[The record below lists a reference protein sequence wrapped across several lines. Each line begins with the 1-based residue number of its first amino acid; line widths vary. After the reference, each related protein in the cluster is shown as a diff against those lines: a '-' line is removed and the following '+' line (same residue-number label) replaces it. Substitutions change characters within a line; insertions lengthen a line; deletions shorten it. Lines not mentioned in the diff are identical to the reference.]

1 MIAKAPFA
9 RWQLLRLMA
18 GAVCFAVWLT
28 ACAAHAAAPLRID
41 LTPAPPAVLT
51 VHLGLGSTNAS
62 GGRTLGADSQCL
74 YRDGQPFIPVMGEFH
89 FTRYPA
95 SEWREALLKMKAG
108 GIDIVATYVF
118 WIHHEEVPGQWD
130 WSGRRSLRDFLKTC
144 KELELLAIVR
154 LGPWSHGEVRNGGF
168 PDWVANAAFWP
179 EKGPWK
185 NRDTHPE
192 FMRLTTALYQQ
203 IATQLQGLLWK
214 DGGPVIGVQH
224 DNECWNLPYLHALKK
239 LARDCGLDVPFYTMT
254 GWNAVPIPDEGLLP
268 LFGGYADGFW
278 MDDPTG
284 MRKAFL
290 FTPIR
295 DDGDMGAIGG
305 RLTNTRPERNT
316 KIQRFPYLCCEIG
329 GGMPSSYRN
338 RIHVTPADVT
348 SLALVKLGEG
358 NNLPGYYMY
367 HGGVNPEGKLTTL
380 NETRATGYPNDL
392 PVKDYDFGP
401 LSAAGQA
408 REHYFLLRQQHLF
421 LRDFGVDLAR
431 MPAFFP
437 EQMPATLDD
446 TNTVRWC
453 VRSDGAGGFL
463 FFNNHQRYQQLPAK
477 AGVQFALQA
486 KQGEQVVPRQ
496 PVTLPPGAY
505 GFWPVNLDCTGVRL
519 DYATAQPLCRLA
531 ADGQHWFFLAALE
544 GIAPEIAVAG
554 EKPKKLK
561 AGSGVAL
568 SRKAADGSKVN
579 FVVLTPEQGRQLW
592 KLPLAGRDRVVLSPN
607 TLLPETPAQ
616 VTLEALAPA
625 APALAVFPPVAQA
638 SIAGRAVK
646 SKRDGIFQRFSFT
659 GPAQEMAAVECPP
672 VRSAVATTNV
682 LNAMDESAW
691 TNAAVWRVRVPT
703 AVAARESL
711 LRIHYVGDVARIYA
725 GGRLVLDN
733 FYNGQ
738 PFDVPL
744 WRLSPAE
751 LASLEIHVLPW
762 RAGTPHRIA
771 AEAKPRLEDDRPAGE
786 LLRVESIPLTRVVVS
801 LGEDRP

>member
-9 RWQLLRLMA
+9 HRQLLRLMA
-18 GAVCFAVWLT
+18 GAGCFAVWLT
-28 ACAAHAAAPLRID
+28 ASLVHAAAPLHID
-41 LTPAPPAVLT
+41 LTPAAPPAIT
-51 VHLGLGSTNAS
+51 GHLGLGETNAP

-95 SEWREALLKMKAG
+95 GEWREALLKMKAG

-118 WIHHEEVPGQWD
+118 WIHHEEEQGKWD
-130 WSGRRSLRDFLKTC
+130 WTGRRSLRDFLRLC
-144 KELELLAIVR
+144 KELDLLAVVR

-168 PDWVANAAFWP
+168 PDWLQHAEFWGKDGCKRCHP
-179 EKGPWK
+179 
-185 NRDTHPE
+185 NPE
-192 FMRLTTALYQQ
+192 FMKLAAVLYQQ
-203 IATQLQGLLWK
+203 IAAQLQGLLWK

-239 LARDCGLDVPFYTMT
+239 LARDCGVDVPFYTMT

-268 LFGGYADGFW
+268 LFGGYSDGFW

-295 DDGDMGAIGG
+295 DDSDMGAIGG
-305 RLTNTRPERNT
+305 RLTNTRPERNA

-338 RIHVTPADVT
+338 RIDVTPADVT

-380 NETRATGYPNDL
+380 NETKATGYPNDL

-446 TNTVRWC
+446 TNTVRWS
-453 VRSDGAGGFL
+453 VRSDGERAFL

-477 AGVQFALQA
+477 ADVQFALQTNS
-486 KQGEQVVPRQ
+486 GEQLIPRQ
-496 PVTLPPGAY
+496 HVTLPAGSF
-505 GFWPVNLDCTGVRL
+505 GLWPVNLDCAGVRL
-519 DYATAQPLCRLA
+519 DYATAQPLCRLE
-531 ADGQHWFFLAALE
+531 ADGQHWFFFAALK
-544 GIAPEIAVAG
+544 GIAPEIAVTG

-561 AGSGVAL
+561 AGTGVAL
-568 SRKAADGSKVN
+568 TRKAADGSKVN
-579 FVVLTPEQGRQLW
+579 FIVLTPEQGRQLW
-592 KLPLAGRDRVVLSPN
+592 KLRLAGSERVVLSAN
-607 TLLPETPAQ
+607 TLLPETPDQ
-616 VTLEALAPA
+616 VILEALAPA

-638 SIAGRAVK
+638 SVAGRAVK
-646 SKRDGIFQRFSFT
+646 TKRDGIFQSFSFT
-659 GPAQEMAAVECPP
+659 GPAPEITAVECPP
-672 VRSAVATTNV
+672 VRPAVGTTNV

-691 TNAAVWRVRVPT
+691 TSAAVWRVRVPT

-711 LRIHYVGDVARIYA
+711 LRIHYVGDVARVYA
-725 GGRLVLDN
+725 DGRLVLDN

-751 LASLEIHVLPW
+751 LASLEIHLLPW
-762 RAGTPHRIA
+762 RAGMPHRIA
-771 AEAKPRLEDDRPAGE
+771 AEAKPKLEDGRPVGE
-786 LLRVESIPLTRVVVS
+786 LLRVESLSRTRLAVS
-801 LGEDRP
+801 LVSDGR

>member
-1 MIAKAPFA
+1 MIPQAPPD

-18 GAVCFAVWLT
+18 GAGFFAVWLT
-28 ACAAHAAAPLRID
+28 ACAAPAAAPLHID
-41 LTPAPPAVLT
+41 LTPAAPPAIT
-51 VHLGLGSTNAS
+51 GHLGLGETNAP

-118 WIHHEEVPGQWD
+118 WIHHEEEQGKWD
-130 WSGRRSLRDFLKTC
+130 WTGRRSLRDFLLLC
-144 KELELLAIVR
+144 QELDLLAVVR

-168 PDWVANAAFWP
+168 PDWLQHAEFWGKDGCKRCHPNPAFMKLAAV
-179 EKGPWK
+179 
-185 NRDTHPE
+185 
-192 FMRLTTALYQQ
+192 LYQQ
-203 IATQLQGLLWK
+203 IAAQLQGLLWK
-214 DGGPVIGVQH
+214 EGGPVIGVQH
-224 DNECWNLPYLHALKK
+224 DNECWNLPYLFALKK
-239 LARDCGLDVPFYTMT
+239 LARDCGVDVPYYTMT

-305 RLTNTRPERNT
+305 RLTNTRPERNA

-380 NETRATGYPNDL
+380 NETKATGYPNDL

-421 LRDFGVDLAR
+421 LRDFGADLAR

-437 EQMPATLDD
+437 EQMPTTLDD
-446 TNTVRWC
+446 TNTVRWS
-453 VRSDGAGGFL
+453 VRSDGERGFI

-477 AGVQFALQA
+477 AGVQFALQTR
-486 KQGEQVVPRQ
+486 QGEQVIPRQ
-496 PVTLPPGAY
+496 PVTLPAGSF
-505 GFWPVNLDCTGVRL
+505 GIWPVNLDCAGVRL
-519 DYATAQPLCRLA
+519 DYATAQPLCRLE
-531 ADGQHWFFLAALE
+531 ADGQHWFFFAALE
-544 GIAPEIAVAG
+544 GIAPEIAVTG

-561 AGSGVAL
+561 AGTGVAL

-579 FVVLTPEQGRQLW
+579 FIVVTPEQGRQLW
-592 KLPLAGRDRVVLSPN
+592 KLRLAGSERVVLSSN
-607 TLLPETPAQ
+607 TLLPETPDQ
-616 VTLEALAPA
+616 VILEAFAPA
-625 APALAVFPPVAQA
+625 SLALAVFPPVSQA
-638 SIAGRAVK
+638 SVAGRGVK
-646 SKRDGIFQRFSFT
+646 AKRDGIFQSFTFT
-659 GPAQEMAAVECPP
+659 GPAPEITAVEYPP
-672 VRSAVATTNV
+672 VRPFAVTTNL

-691 TNAAVWRVRVPT
+691 TNAAVWRVRVPQV
-703 AVAARESL
+703 VAARESL
-711 LRIHYVGDVARIYA
+711 LRIHYVGDVARVYA

-762 RAGTPHRIA
+762 RANTPHRIA
-771 AEAKPRLEDDRPAGE
+771 TESRPKLEDGRPAGE
-786 LLRVESIPLTRVVVS
+786 LLRVESLSRTRLAVS
-801 LGEDRP
+801 LVSDGR